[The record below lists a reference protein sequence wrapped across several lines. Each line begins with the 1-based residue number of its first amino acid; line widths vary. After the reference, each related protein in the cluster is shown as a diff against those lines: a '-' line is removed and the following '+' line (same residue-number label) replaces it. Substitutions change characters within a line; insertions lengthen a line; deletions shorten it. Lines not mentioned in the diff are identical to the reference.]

1 MFNNNEKKIT
11 KDYYEF
17 SDIPEDKAKANAE
30 VMDELKE
37 KTQIITEQL
46 RKDIV
51 EFHEKMSKKYGKNY
65 CGTSVMCS
73 YVVDSG
79 KGIKTLANANFADY
93 NLKTKNEAEKIIEA
107 LKFIAEKVGEKIQNE
122 MDLKFPEE
130 DINMEKARKIA
141 DGVLDITNFIKEFF
155 GENVYKKMYEK
166 NYLDPYGMIDLNNK
180 KAFDFV
186 KKILD
191 KKDKE
196 EQDKFWKTLKSKFKE
211 VMNINV

>member
-11 KDYYEF
+11 KDYYDF
-17 SDIPEDKAKANAE
+17 SDISEDKAKANAE
-30 VMDELKE
+30 VMDELRE
-37 KTQIITEQL
+37 KSQIITEQL
-46 RKDIV
+46 CKDII
-51 EFHEKMSKKYGKNY
+51 EFHEKMVKKYGKNY
-65 CGTSVMCS
+65 RGTSVMCS
-73 YVVDSG
+73 YAVDSG

-122 MDLKFPEE
+122 MDLKSPEK

-141 DGVLDITNFIKEFF
+141 DAVMDIANFLKEFF
-155 GENVYKKMYEK
+155 GEKVYTKMSKKS
-166 NYLDPYGMIDLNNK
+166 YLDPYGMIDLNNK

-191 KKDKE
+191 KKDKD